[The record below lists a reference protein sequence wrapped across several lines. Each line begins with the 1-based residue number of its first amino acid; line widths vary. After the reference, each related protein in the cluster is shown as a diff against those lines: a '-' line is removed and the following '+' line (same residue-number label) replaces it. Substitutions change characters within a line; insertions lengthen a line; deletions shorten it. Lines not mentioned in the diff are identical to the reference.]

1 MGCGVR
7 GANGTLG
14 SCDGSLP
21 IVMPYTVVS
30 GGDRIQALPGSIM
43 TLCQAR
49 ADRVIF
55 LPTNSYNHQ
64 KLLAY

>member
-1 MGCGVR
+1 MHGTVIARLASSGDMGIWDMGCGVR

-30 GGDRIQALPGSIM
+30 EGDRAQALPSSIM
-43 TLCQAR
+43 TLVSRSC
-49 ADRVIF
+49 
-55 LPTNSYNHQ
+55 
-64 KLLAY
+64 